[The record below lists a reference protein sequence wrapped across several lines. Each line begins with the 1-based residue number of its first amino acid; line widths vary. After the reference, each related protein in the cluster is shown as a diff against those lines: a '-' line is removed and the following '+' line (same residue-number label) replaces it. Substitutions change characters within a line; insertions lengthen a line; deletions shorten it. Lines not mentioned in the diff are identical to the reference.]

1 MKPEISVI
9 IPARNEEQNVPLLY
23 SKLVETLDATKLSYE
38 LIYIDDGSTDK
49 TFAQAQKLGVKDK
62 RVRAIRF
69 AKNFKKSAAY
79 MAGFAAARGSIV
91 ITMDADLQDD
101 PAEIPR
107 FLEALKESDLVMGW
121 KHPRLDPWWKTI
133 PSKVFN
139 VLNRGLF
146 KLKLHDYDCGFKAMR
161 ASVAKELNLYGDLYR
176 YLPILVSRLGYRVS
190 EIPVKHH
197 PRKFGKSKYGFKRIF
212 TGAFDLITVKFL
224 SDFTQRPLHL
234 FGGTGLFALGL
245 GFLAELYVLYFRLF
259 EGDLFV
265 AHLPMLLL
273 GILLLVLGVQLFSL
287 GLLGELVS
295 SSRNVQRYRIA
306 ETLN

>member
-1 MKPEISVI
+1 MKPELSII

-23 SKLVETLDATKLSYE
+23 TEITEVLSAAKRSYE
-38 LIYIDDGSTDK
+38 IIYIDDGSTDK
-49 TFAQAQKLGVKDK
+49 TFAQIKQLCTKDK

-79 MAGFAAARGSIV
+79 MAGFAAAQGSVI

-107 FLEALKESDLVMGW
+107 FLEALNDSDLVMGW

-139 VLNRGLF
+139 LLNRCLF
-146 KLKLHDYDCGFKAMR
+146 RLRLHDYDCGFKAMR
-161 ASVAKELNLYGDLYR
+161 APAAKELNLYGDLYR

-197 PRKFGKSKYGFKRIF
+197 PRKFGRSKYGFKRIF

-234 FGGTGLFALGL
+234 FGGTGLVALGL
-245 GFLAELYVLYFRLF
+245 GFLAELYVLYFRLV
-259 EGDLFV
+259 EGELFV

-295 SSRNVQRYRIA
+295 ASRNVQRYRIA